1 LSDEYRAA
9 VQGDTPWQRGA
20 RNAQPI
26 VISDA
31 MQDACLSTYRQVHA
45 KEGIRAVAFI
55 PLMGNGGL
63 IGKFVLSYNA
73 PHEFQTDELQI
84 AQTIAAH
91 VAFAAERQI
100 AEAALRQSEERFRAT
115 FFQAP
120 VGIAHNSLQGE
131 WLLPN
136 DRHCEILGYTRAEL
150 RGKTFLDVTHPD
162 DLKANNVA
170 LSQCLAGEI
179 STWSMEKRYVRE
191 NGATVWARLH
201 VSLVR
206 DQHNLPLYFISVM
219 EDITDRIQAEQA
231 LRDSEERLRFA
242 LSAEVGVWDCDLRGK
257 TQRFHRNIAEYDL
270 DAVLLDVT
278 LPGMSSW
285 EIFEEAGRIRSDLEV
300 ILTSAY
306 GKETVAA
313 TFAGLRVEHFI
324 RKPFQLAELVGALQ
338 DALSD

>member
-1 LSDEYRAA
+1 MPADRAA
-9 VQGDTPWQRGA
+9 VLIFDPDDVLRFKEWVGLSAEYRVPVEGHTPWQRGA

-31 MQDACLSTYRQVHA
+31 MQDACLTYRQVHA

-63 IGKFVLSYNA
+63 IGKFVLYYNA

-91 VAFAAERQI
+91 VAFATERQI

-131 WLLPN
+131 WLLLIY
-136 DRHCEILGYTRAEL
+136 RLCEILGYTLAEL
-150 RGKTFLDVTHPD
+150 RGKTFLNVTHPD
-162 DLKANNVA
+162 GLKANNLA

-179 STWSMEKRYVRE
+179 STWSMEKRHVRK

-201 VSLVR
+201 VSSSGSAQPAALLHSR
-206 DQHNLPLYFISVM
+206 FCWTSLC
-219 EDITDRIQAEQA
+219 QACQA
-231 LRDSEERLRFA
+231 GKSLKRLGAFA
-242 LSAEVGVWDCDLRGK
+242 PIWK
-257 TQRFHRNIAEYDL
+257 
-270 DAVLLDVT
+270 
-278 LPGMSSW
+278 
-285 EIFEEAGRIRSDLEV
+285 
-300 ILTSAY
+300 
-306 GKETVAA
+306 
-313 TFAGLRVEHFI
+313 
-324 RKPFQLAELVGALQ
+324 
-338 DALSD
+338 